1 MVNTTPSHSAISGP
15 VIPQGRRLLVV
26 GGSRGIGAGA
36 AAHFVAKGDHVLSV
50 SRGPAVAG
58 VWVRADVATD
68 DGIAAVSEAL
78 GEGALD
84 ALLYLGGT
92 WEAGA
97 FTDAFRFAA
106 SSPDEAR
113 HVLSVNLLAPI
124 LLAHAL
130 APALARAANPR
141 IVLMGALTSKDNAA
155 SPEVA
160 NTASKF
166 GLRGAA
172 QALRLALPGVGITV
186 INPGNVATPEVE
198 ADIAEG
204 RFGPQVPIPM
214 EDVLAALDFVLDRSA
229 ATTVAEID
237 LLQRHPG

>member
-1 MVNTTPSHSAISGP
+1 MQVRQRFLI
-15 VIPQGRRLLVV
+15 V
-26 GGSRGIGAGA
+26 GGSRGIGAAA
-36 AAHFVAKGDHVLSV
+36 AAHLVAQGHDVLSV

-58 VWVRADVATD
+58 TWVQADVTTD
-68 DGIAAVSEAL
+68 AGIAAIVAAV
-78 GEGALD
+78 GDRALD

-92 WEAGA
+92 WEEGA
-97 FTDAFRFAA
+97 FTDAFRFDA
-106 SSPDEAR
+106 SPPEETRRVIA
-113 HVLSVNLLAPI
+113 VNLVAPI
-124 LLAHAL
+124 LLAKGL
-130 APALARAANPR
+130 APALRRAPNPR
-141 IVLMGALTSKDNAA
+141 ILLMGALTSRDNAA

-172 QALRLALPGVGITV
+172 QALSQAFPGVGVTV
-186 INPGNVATPEVE
+186 VNPGNVATPEVE

-214 EDVLAALDFVLDRSA
+214 ADLLSTLDFVLSCSA

-237 LLQRHPG
+237 LHQRQPG

>member
-1 MVNTTPSHSAISGP
+1 MAKPLRVLI
-15 VIPQGRRLLVV
+15 V
-26 GGSRGIGAGA
+26 GGSRGIGAA
-36 AAHFVAKGDHVLSV
+36 AASHLAAAGHKVLAA

-58 VWVRADVATD
+58 LWISADVATD
-68 DGIAAVSEAL
+68 AGIAAIVAAV
-78 GEGALD
+78 GNAPLD

-92 WEAGA
+92 WEEGA
-97 FTDAFRFAA
+97 FTDAFRFET
-106 SSPDEAR
+106 SPPDETR
-113 HVLSVNLLAPI
+113 RILDVNLVAPI
-124 LLAHAL
+124 LLAQAL
-130 APALARAANPR
+130 SSPLRCAPNPR
-141 IVLMGALTSKDNAA
+141 VVLMGALTSKDNAA

-172 QALRLALPGVGITV
+172 QALTLALPGVGVTV

-214 EDVLAALDFVLDRSA
+214 ADLLSALDFVLSCSA

-237 LLQRHPG
+237 LHQRHPA

>member
-1 MVNTTPSHSAISGP
+1 MQVRQRFLI
-15 VIPQGRRLLVV
+15 V
-26 GGSRGIGAGA
+26 GGSRGIGAAA
-36 AAHFVAKGDHVLSV
+36 AAHLVAQGHDVLAV

-58 VWVRADVATD
+58 TWVQADVTTD
-68 DGIAAVSEAL
+68 AGIAAIVAAV
-78 GEGALD
+78 GDRAID

-92 WEAGA
+92 WEEGA
-97 FTDAFRFAA
+97 FTDAFRFDA
-106 SSPDEAR
+106 SPPEETRRVIA
-113 HVLSVNLLAPI
+113 VNLVAPI
-124 LLAHAL
+124 LLAQAL
-130 APALARAANPR
+130 APALRRAPNPR
-141 IVLMGALTSKDNAA
+141 ILLMGALTSRDNAA

-172 QALRLALPGVGITV
+172 QALTQALPGVGVTV
-186 INPGNVATPEVE
+186 VNPGNVATPEVE

-214 EDVLAALDFVLDRSA
+214 ADLLSTLDFVLSCSA

-237 LLQRHPG
+237 LHQRQPG